1 MRYTR
6 FGKTD
11 LNVSVITAGT
21 WAMGGERYGEMDDEQ
36 SIAAIRAMLDQ
47 GVNIIDTAPCYGNGH
62 SEKLV
67 AKAIKGYDRDK
78 LVIVTKCGLIFDEEI
93 PGTGCRRN
101 ITAPSIAK
109 EIDDSR
115 RRLDMDVID
124 VYLVHKPDFLGT
136 PVEETFSMM
145 QKLKDIGK
153 IRHIGVS
160 NYPVELMKEAEKY
173 AEIEV
178 IQPPYSMV
186 DRKEK
191 AVLEH
196 AKSLDMGV
204 MSYGSLGAGFLS
216 GRYRTRPDWPEDDF
230 RFTFYD
236 YFNEP
241 KFSKGQKMLA
251 VMDEIAAEHGVPVG
265 QVAINWNIQCGL
277 VDTAILG
284 ASKVRHAEENCA
296 STLWCLSEEEMARLE
311 KALEE
316 FEA

>member
-1 MRYTR
+1 
-6 FGKTD
+6 
-11 LNVSVITAGT
+11 
-21 WAMGGERYGEMDDEQ
+21 
-36 SIAAIRAMLDQ
+36 
-47 GVNIIDTAPCYGNGH
+47 
-62 SEKLV
+62 
-67 AKAIKGYDRDK
+67 
-78 LVIVTKCGLIFDEEI
+78 
-93 PGTGCRRN
+93 
-101 ITAPSIAK
+101 
-109 EIDDSR
+109 
-115 RRLDMDVID
+115 
-124 VYLVHKPDFLGT
+124 
-136 PVEETFSMM
+136 
-145 QKLKDIGK
+145 
-153 IRHIGVS
+153 
-160 NYPVELMKEAEKY
+160 
-173 AEIEV
+173 
-178 IQPPYSMV
+178 
-186 DRKEK
+186 
-191 AVLEH
+191 
-196 AKSLDMGV
+196 MGV

>member
-191 AVLEH
+191 AVLEMRR
-196 AKSLDMGV
+196 AWIW
-204 MSYGSLGAGFLS
+204 A
-216 GRYRTRPDWPEDDF
+216 
-230 RFTFYD
+230 
-236 YFNEP
+236 
-241 KFSKGQKMLA
+241 
-251 VMDEIAAEHGVPVG
+251 
-265 QVAINWNIQCGL
+265 
-277 VDTAILG
+277 
-284 ASKVRHAEENCA
+284 
-296 STLWCLSEEEMARLE
+296 
-311 KALEE
+311 
-316 FEA
+316 

>member
-1 MRYTR
+1 
-6 FGKTD
+6 
-11 LNVSVITAGT
+11 
-21 WAMGGERYGEMDDEQ
+21 MGGERYGEVEDEQ
-36 SIAAIRAMLDQ
+36 SIAAIRTMLDR

-78 LVIVTKCGLIFDEEI
+78 LVIVTKCGLIFDQEI
-93 PGTGCRRN
+93 PGSGCSRN

-115 RRLDMDVID
+115 RRLDLDVID

-145 QKLKDIGK
+145 QKLKDDGK

-160 NYPVELMKEAEKY
+160 NYPVALMKEAEKY

-186 DRKEK
+186 DRSVQDE
-191 AVLEH
+191 LEH

-204 MSYGSLGAGFLS
+204 MSYGSIGGGFLT
-216 GRYRTRPDWPEDDF
+216 GRYRTRPDWPADDF
-230 RFTFYD
+230 RFSFYD

-241 KFSKGQKMLA
+241 KFSKGQVLLK
-251 VMDEIAAEHGVPVG
+251 VMDQIAEAHGVPVG

-284 ASKVRHAEENCA
+284 ASKVHHANENCDA
-296 STLWCLSEEEMARLE
+296 AEWSLTEEEMAVLN
-311 KALEE
+311 AAVAE
-316 FEA
+316 FER